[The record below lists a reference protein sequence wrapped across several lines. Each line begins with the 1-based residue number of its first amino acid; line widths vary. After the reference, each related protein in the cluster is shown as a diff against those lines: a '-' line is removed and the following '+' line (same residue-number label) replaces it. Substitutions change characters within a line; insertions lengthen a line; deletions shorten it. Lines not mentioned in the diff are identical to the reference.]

1 MPEKVLV
8 TGGCGFIGGNFARYL
23 AKNTDYKIIVLDKLT
38 YAGRLENIH
47 EYVKEGRIKFV
58 KGDICDRKVVEKVMN
73 DVDFVVHF
81 AAESHVDN
89 SIKNPDIFVTTNV
102 LGTNV
107 LLDVAKNKG
116 IEKFVHISTDEV
128 YGSIDNGYFTE
139 ESSFRPS
146 SPYSASKAAADLL
159 CQAFFKTYDFP
170 VCIVRPSNNYGYY
183 QFPEKLI
190 PKIILLALHDKSI
203 PIYGTGKNVRDWT
216 FVIDTV
222 EGILLVMEK
231 GKLGEAYNLASNEE
245 RENIYVAKKIL
256 EILDKPEDLISF
268 VEDRP
273 GHDFRYAMDS
283 TKLKNLGWKP
293 KFKFEKGLEET
304 VNWYLKNEWWWKPI
318 FNIE

>member
-1 MPEKVLV
+1 MPERVLV

-23 AKNTDYKIIVLDKLT
+23 AKNTDYEIIVLDKLT

-47 EYVKEGRIKFV
+47 EHVKEGRIKFI
-58 KGDICDRKVVEKVMN
+58 KGDICDRKVVEKAMEN
-73 DVDFVVHF
+73 VDFVVHF

-89 SIKNPDIFVTTNV
+89 SIRNPDVFVTTNV

-107 LLDVAKNKG
+107 LLDVARKKG
-116 IEKFVHISTDEV
+116 IEKFIHISTDEV
-128 YGSIDNGYFTE
+128 YGSIEKGYFTE
-139 ESSFRPS
+139 ESPFRPS

-190 PKIILLALHDKSI
+190 PKMILLALHDKDL

-216 FVIDTV
+216 FVMDTV
-222 EGILLVMEK
+222 KGILLVMEK
-231 GKLGEAYNLASNEE
+231 GKVGEAYNLASNEE

-256 EILDKPEDLISF
+256 ELLDKPEDLITF

-273 GHDFRYAMDS
+273 GHDFRYALDS
-283 TKLKNLGWKP
+283 RKLRNLGWRP
-293 KFKFEKGLEET
+293 EFKFEEGLEET
-304 VNWYLKNEWWWKPI
+304 VNWYLENEWWWKPI
-318 FNIE
+318 FKID